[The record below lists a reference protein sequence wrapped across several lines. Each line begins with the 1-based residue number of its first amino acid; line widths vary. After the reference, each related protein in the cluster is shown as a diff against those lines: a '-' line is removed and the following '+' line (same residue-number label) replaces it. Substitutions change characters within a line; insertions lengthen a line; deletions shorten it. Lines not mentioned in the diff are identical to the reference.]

1 MCGSVGQFG
10 GQQREH
16 DSSSRNMSHDSLGT
30 YHEVGTLRNIS
41 LRSSAGKGRFA
52 KHAPLRIATYSS
64 GLRREAGS
72 AGTQNVA
79 GTVSR
84 STFGRSGTYTLQ
96 CNLNPLVLDA
106 DMLNKRKCIYEKTV
120 STHPGTAKSVTLQ
133 QWQTAQTGL
142 NVEERSDV
150 GERTDSMNSM
160 MW

>member
-1 MCGSVGQFG
+1 VCGSVGQFG

-16 DSSSRNMSHDSLGT
+16 DSCSRNMSHDNLGT
-30 YHEVGTLRNIS
+30 YHEVGSLGNIS

-52 KHAPLRIATYSS
+52 KHVPLRTGTYSS
-64 GLRREAGS
+64 GFRRGPGGT
-72 AGTQNVA
+72 GTQNVV

-106 DMLNKRKCIYEKTV
+106 DMLNKRKCIYEKNV
-120 STHPGTAKSVTLQ
+120 STHPGTAKSVTPQ
-133 QWQTAQTGL
+133 QWQTAQTRL
-142 NVEERSDV
+142 DVEERSDV
-150 GERTDSMNSM
+150 GERTDSINSM

>member
-1 MCGSVGQFG
+1 VCGSVGQFG

-16 DSSSRNMSHDSLGT
+16 DSCNRNMSHDSLGT
-30 YHEVGTLRNIS
+30 YHEVGSLGNIS

-64 GLRREAGS
+64 GFRRGPGGT
-72 AGTQNVA
+72 GTQNVV

-106 DMLNKRKCIYEKTV
+106 DMLNKRKCIYEKNV
-120 STHPGTAKSVTLQ
+120 STHPGTAKSLTLQ
-133 QWQTAQTGL
+133 QWQTAQTRL
-142 NVEERSDV
+142 NAEERSDV
-150 GERTDSMNSM
+150 GARTDSINSM

>member
-16 DSSSRNMSHDSLGT
+16 DSLGT
-30 YHEVGTLRNIS
+30 YHEVGSVGNIS

-52 KHAPLRIATYSS
+52 KHVPLKAATY
-64 GLRREAGS
+64 RRGPGGT
-72 AGTQNVA
+72 GTQNVV

-106 DMLNKRKCIYEKTV
+106 NMLNKRKCIYEKNV

-133 QWQTAQTGL
+133 QWQTAQTRL
-142 NVEERSDV
+142 NIEEHSDV
-150 GERTDSMNSM
+150 GEQTDSINSM